1 MDLDKELNDI
11 FKDPLLRDISEK
23 EKAIFDMP
31 DDMKK
36 VIERKQIEYVAQR
49 VRCDDFSKYE
59 DDFRKVHGELKDGRR
74 SLVKISKTINLME
87 GHYYVVGG
95 QLVLLEKILE
105 NYESSNHAIDGR
117 TRCIYE
123 DGTES
128 DILLQTL
135 RKNVLGDGYGVTETD
150 EETTDNCFSPHHI
163 DKNDIVTG
171 YIYVLSSLSKNPDIA
186 RIQDL
191 YKIGFS
197 TNPVEERIAN
207 AENEPTYLM
216 APVKVEATYKVA
228 NVNSHKFEDLVHQV
242 LKSVQLGVKVID
254 GSGIE
259 HEPREWFVVPL
270 GVINNIIKKI
280 IDGSIVN
287 YVYNPKMKCLEK
299 RSVKKVLTVDTRG
312 LKVLTLR
319 IKQFY
324 FNEILSG
331 EKTIEYRKVKQTNLN
346 KYTYLDP
353 SDGKR
358 YLRRFDALRLTVGN
372 YGEGSCMLV
381 SVVDTIFADGVIE
394 YHLGEIIE
402 VASQNIQ

>member
-1 MDLDKELNDI
+1 ML
-11 FKDPLLRDISEK
+11 
-23 EKAIFDMP
+23 
-31 DDMKK
+31 
-36 VIERKQIEYVAQR
+36 
-49 VRCDDFSKYE
+49 
-59 DDFRKVHGELKDGRR
+59 
-74 SLVKISKTINLME
+74 
-87 GHYYVVGG
+87 
-95 QLVLLEKILE
+95 
-105 NYESSNHAIDGR
+105 
-117 TRCIYE
+117 
-123 DGTES
+123 
-128 DILLQTL
+128 
-135 RKNVLGDGYGVTETD
+135 
-150 EETTDNCFSPHHI
+150 
-163 DKNDIVTG
+163 
-171 YIYVLSSLSKNPDIA
+171 
-186 RIQDL
+186 
-191 YKIGFS
+191 
-197 TNPVEERIAN
+197 
-207 AENEPTYLM
+207 
-216 APVKVEATYKVA
+216 
-228 NVNSHKFEDLVHQV
+228 NSHKFEDLVHQV

>member
-1 MDLDKELNDI
+1 MDLDKELDDI
-11 FKDPLLRDISEK
+11 FQDPLLGDISAREK
-23 EKAIFDMP
+23 DIFNMP

-36 VIERKQIEYVAQR
+36 VIERKQAEYIAQR
-49 VRCDDFSKYE
+49 VRCEDFYKYE
-59 DDFRKVHGELKDGRR
+59 SGFRNVHNELKAGKRN
-74 SLVKISKTINLME
+74 LVKISKTINLME

-105 NYESSNHAIDGR
+105 NYESSNRAIDGR

-135 RKNVLGDGYGVTETD
+135 RKNVLGDGYGVTETEKEIND
-150 EETTDNCFSPHHI
+150 YCFSNHHI
-163 DKNDIVTG
+163 NNTDIVTG
-171 YIYVLSSLSKNPDIA
+171 YVYVLSSLSDNPEISG
-186 RIQDL
+186 IEDL

-207 AENEPTYLM
+207 AANEPTYLM
-216 APVKVEATYKVA
+216 APVKIEASYMVA
-228 NVNSHKFEDLVHQV
+228 NLNSQKFEDLVNQV
-242 LKSVQLGVKVID
+242 LKSVQLSVKVVD
-254 GSGIE
+254 GNGIE

-270 GVINNIIKKI
+270 GVVDAIIRKI

-287 YVYNPKMKCLEK
+287 FVYNPKMKCLEK
-299 RSVKKVLTVDTRG
+299 RPVKNVLSVDTRG

-331 EKTIEYRKVKQTNLN
+331 DKTIEYRKVKQTNLN
-346 KYTYLDP
+346 KYTYVDP

-381 SVVDTIFADGVIE
+381 SVVDTVFADGIIE

-402 VASQNIQ
+402 SAT